1 MAENEKQ
8 KTVGLVLEGG
18 SMRGLFT
25 AGVLDVFMDENI
37 HIDGIVGVSA
47 GAVFSPNF
55 YSKQRGRA
63 LRYNLRFCRDRRYMS
78 LWSLFLTGNMIN
90 RQFAFYDVTTKYDIF
105 DNETFMKNNNGFYA
119 VVTNLETGQPEYCV
133 IQDVLKEMEV
143 LRASS
148 AIPLVSKPV
157 MIEGKPYLDGGIS
170 DSIPVLKGK
179 ELGYDKLIVV
189 LTRPENYEKSPF
201 SANMQ
206 QFIRRY
212 YRKYPNFAET
222 MIHRPARYNERLK
235 MIQKLEKEGEI
246 YVIRPSRAL
255 QLKTIERNA
264 DALQRAYNLGVED
277 CKKQFAEIQ
286 AYLEQ

>member
-1 MAENEKQ
+1 MAENKQQ

-47 GAVFSPNF
+47 GAIFSPNF

-78 LWSLFLTGNMIN
+78 LWSLLFTGNMIN

-105 DNETFMKNNNGFYA
+105 DNETFMRNNKGFYA
-119 VVTNLETGQPEYCV
+119 TVTNMATGQPEYFE
-133 IQDVLKEMEV
+133 IQNIMEQMEI

-157 MIEGKPYLDGGIS
+157 MIEKKPYLDGGIS

-189 LTRPENYEKSPF
+189 LTRPEGYEKKPF
-201 SANMQ
+201 SEGMKRL
-206 QFIRRY
+206 IKRY
-212 YRKYPNFAET
+212 YRQYPNFADT
-222 MIHRPARYNERLK
+222 MIRRPAMYNKTLEIVKELERR
-235 MIQKLEKEGEI
+235 GEI
-246 YVIRPSRAL
+246 YVIRPSRAM

-264 DALQRAYNLGVED
+264 DALQSAYDLGVDD
-277 CKKQFAEIQ
+277 CKRKLADIKE
-286 AYLEQ
+286 YLQ

>member
-1 MAENEKQ
+1 MEEESKT

-25 AGVLDVFMDENI
+25 AGVLDVFMDNKIE
-37 HIDGIVGVSA
+37 IDGIVGVSA

-63 LRYNLRFCRDRRYMS
+63 LRYNLRFCKDRRYMS
-78 LWSLFLTGNMIN
+78 LWSLIFTGNLIN

-105 DNETFMKNNNGFYA
+105 DNETFMKNNTGFY
-119 VVTNLETGQPEYCV
+119 VTVTDLESGQPVYFE
-133 IQDVLKEMEV
+133 IHDVMKQMEI

-157 MIEGKPYLDGGIS
+157 VIDDKPYLDGGIS
-170 DSIPVLKGK
+170 DSIPLLKAK

-189 LTRPENYEKSPF
+189 LTRPEHYQKAPF
-201 SANMQ
+201 SARMQ
-206 QFIRRY
+206 QFIRSY

-222 MIHRPARYNERLK
+222 MIHRPLLYNERLK
-235 MIQKLEKEGEI
+235 TIQKLEKEGEI

-255 QLKTIERNA
+255 QLKTIERKA
-264 DALQRAYNLGVED
+264 DALQRAYDLGVED

-286 AYLEQ
+286 AYLQK

>member
-55 YSKQRGRA
+55 YSGQRGRA

-78 LWSLFLTGNMIN
+78 LWSLLFTGNMIN
-90 RQFAFYDVTTKYDIF
+90 KQFAFYYVTTKYDIF
-105 DNETFMKNNNGFYA
+105 DNEAFIKNNKGFYA
-119 VVTNLETGQPEYCV
+119 TVTNMETGQPEYFE
-133 IQDVLKEMEV
+133 IRDVLKELEV

-157 MIEGKPYLDGGIS
+157 MLDGKPYLDGGIS
-170 DSIPVLKGK
+170 DSLPVLKGK

-189 LTRPENYEKSPF
+189 RTRPEGYKKEPF
-201 SANMQ
+201 SAGMQ
-206 QFIRRY
+206 KLITRS

-222 MIHRPARYNERLK
+222 MIHRPAMYNETLATIRDLE
-235 MIQKLEKEGEI
+235 QKGEI
-246 YVIRPSRAL
+246 YVIRPPRAI
-255 QLKTIERNA
+255 QLKTIERHA
-264 DALQRAYNLGVED
+264 GALQEAYNMGVDE
-277 CKKQFAEIQ
+277 CKKQLAGIKE
-286 AYLEQ
+286 YLQQ